1 MERWTVLGIFVG
13 DFALSSLFLVAK
25 HSVHPKMSSM
35 ATRYPFLK
43 IASKSWVLS
52 SLLGVFLAAPLWA
65 QKPDA
70 AARAYALADAGYKL
84 YDAGQYA
91 AAAKDFEQVL
101 QLEPQNY
108 AIAAQ
113 LGYAYLHLN
122 EPDKAKAEFQ
132 LATHSSD
139 AKLRASVQSQLQD
152 MEPAQPGAEASAPAS
167 SADLADAGYKLYD
180 AGQYAAAAKDF
191 EQVLQHDPKN
201 YDAAAQLG
209 YADLNLHQPKQAEAA
224 FRIALQSPD
233 PKLRA
238 QMLAEIKLLHPA
250 SIYFD
255 VYGDLI
261 YLNRFDDFVGDLQT
275 RLAKT
280 LGSSPFSVYWGN
292 DLSRD
297 TNSQNG
303 IYPVIFADN
312 VYMSGVGLL
321 LQPGKAHYS
330 LYAEANVAVNLLK
343 YPLNEYNERS
353 DLRVV
358 ASYDNRWE
366 KRWYGPLGALT
377 FLRPRSPRLYT
388 FVDGSAG
395 YYTRYFG
402 DAIAYGQMQEGVY
415 LGNAGDLQFLGYA
428 RYNLAAD
435 SIHEFYNNLGEFGPG
450 FAIRSRKEHVD
461 VTLETEYI
469 HGVYF
474 GVAAAGQPNPY
485 SPTYNDLRVTL
496 VFGHR
501 F

>member
-1 MERWTVLGIFVG
+1 MKRVESNRSPMRPALHLRWPHLCLAVL
-13 DFALSSLFLVAK
+13 
-25 HSVHPKMSSM
+25 
-35 ATRYPFLK
+35 
-43 IASKSWVLS
+43 
-52 SLLGVFLAAPLWA
+52 LAATLPLWA
-65 QKPDA
+65 QEPET

-91 AAAKDFEQVL
+91 RAAQDFEQVL

-113 LGYAYLHLN
+113 LGYAYLQLN
-122 EPDKAKAEFQ
+122 EPEKAKAEFQ
-132 LATHSSD
+132 RAAHSSD
-139 AKLRASVQSQLQD
+139 AKLRAAVQSQLQD
-152 MEPAQPGAEASAPAS
+152 MQPAQQQAATASAPAP
-167 SADLADAGYKLYD
+167 SAEPATDWAEAGYKLYD

-191 EQVLQHDPKN
+191 EQVLQRDPKN

-209 YADLNLHQPKQAEAA
+209 YAYLNLHKPKQAEAA

-233 PKLRA
+233 PKVRA
-238 QMLAEIKLLHPA
+238 QMLAEIKLLHPP
-250 SIYFD
+250 SVYFD

-280 LGSSPFSVYWGN
+280 LGGSAFSVYWGN

-312 VYMSGVGLL
+312 VYMSGLGLL
-321 LQPGKAHYS
+321 FQPGKAHYS
-330 LYAEANVAVNLLK
+330 VYAEANLAVNLLK
-343 YPLNEYNERS
+343 YPMNEYNERS

-358 ASYDNRWE
+358 AGYDNRWE

-377 FLRPRSPRLYT
+377 LFRPRSPRLYT

-415 LGNAGDLQFLGYA
+415 LGKAGDLQFLSYA
-428 RYNLAAD
+428 RYNLSAD

-450 FAIRSRKEHVD
+450 FAIRSAKERVD
-461 VTLETEYI
+461 VTLETEYM

-474 GVAAAGQPNPY
+474 GVAAASQPNLY
-485 SPTYNDLRVTL
+485 GPTYNDFRVNL

>member
-1 MERWTVLGIFVG
+1 MSQTLHPRW
-13 DFALSSLFLVAK
+13 
-25 HSVHPKMSSM
+25 
-35 ATRYPFLK
+35 
-43 IASKSWVLS
+43 
-52 SLLGVFLAAPLWA
+52 SLLWLELLLAAALPLWA
-65 QKPDA
+65 QTPEA

-84 YDAGQYA
+84 YDTGQYA
-91 AAAKDFEQVL
+91 QAAQDFEQVL
-101 QLEPQNY
+101 QLEPHNY

-122 EPDKAKAEFQ
+122 EPDKAKAEF
-132 LATHSSD
+132 AFVAHGSD
-139 AKLRASVQSQLQD
+139 AKLSAAAQSQLKD
-152 MEPAQPGAEASAPAS
+152 MQPAQPQTAAASASAPS
-167 SADLADAGYKLYD
+167 ENLADAGYKLYD

-209 YADLNLHQPKQAEAA
+209 YAYLNLHKPKQAEAA

-233 PKLRA
+233 PKVRA
-238 QMLAEIKLLHPA
+238 QMLAEIKLLHPP
-250 SIYFD
+250 SVYFD

-280 LGSSPFSVYWGN
+280 LGHDSAFSLYWGN

-321 LQPGKAHYS
+321 FQPGKAHYS
-330 LYAEANVAVNLLK
+330 IYAEANLAVNLLK
-343 YPLNEYNERS
+343 YPMNEYNERS

-358 ASYDNRWE
+358 AGYDNRWE
-366 KRWYGPLGALT
+366 KHWRGPLGALT
-377 FLRPRSPRLYT
+377 FFRPRSPRLYT
-388 FVDGSAG
+388 YVDGSAG

-415 LGNAGDLQFLGYA
+415 LGKAGDLQFLTYA

-450 FAIRSRKEHVD
+450 FAIRSAKERVD

-474 GVAAAGQPNPY
+474 GVAAAGQPNLY
-485 SPTYNDLRVTL
+485 GPTYNDLRVNL